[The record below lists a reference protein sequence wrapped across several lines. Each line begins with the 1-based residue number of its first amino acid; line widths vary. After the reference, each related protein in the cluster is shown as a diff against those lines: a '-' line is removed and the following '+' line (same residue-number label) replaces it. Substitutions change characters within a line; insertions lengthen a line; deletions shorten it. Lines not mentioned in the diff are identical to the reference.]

1 MRIKS
6 RGGRKMINAD
16 YELLSVTTDDGEK
29 YAFRDKE
36 RMYRFLK
43 EIVKEEYKKI
53 PHSGK
58 PFIFKGI
65 TK

>member
-1 MRIKS
+1 
-6 RGGRKMINAD
+6 MINAD

-29 YAFRDKE
+29 YAFQDKE
-36 RMYRFLK
+36 KMYRFLR
-43 EIVKEEYKKI
+43 ESVKELYRTNSSV
-53 PHSGK
+53 PK